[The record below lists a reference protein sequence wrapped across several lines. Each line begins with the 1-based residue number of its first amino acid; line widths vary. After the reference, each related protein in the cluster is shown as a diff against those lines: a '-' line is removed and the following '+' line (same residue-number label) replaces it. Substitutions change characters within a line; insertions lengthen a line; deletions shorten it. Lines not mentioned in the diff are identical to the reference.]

1 MLRVVLLVCALALQ
15 GCGSRPAGVRVEN
28 HSFARPDEVVV
39 EHIDLDLTVDFENR
53 RISGHAS
60 LRIVNKRGA
69 RRLDLDT
76 RSLNINKVTLGD
88 GRETRFVLGD
98 EVGVVGRPLTVDI
111 LPETKVVNVFYETTD
126 GATGLD
132 WLSPAQTAGGE
143 RPFLFTQGQAILN
156 RTWIP
161 CQDHPGVRVT
171 YNARITTP
179 PGVMAVMSSRNGTT
193 KRADGVYEFSMPQP
207 IPAYLIAL
215 AVGDLEFRE
224 ISERCGVYAEPSLV
238 EQAAWEFA
246 DTEAMIQTAE
256 ALYGPYRW
264 ERYDIIVLPPSF
276 PYGGMENP
284 RLSFVTPVL
293 LAGDRSLVSTIAH
306 ELAHSWSGN
315 LVTNATWNDFWLNE
329 GFTTYFELRILEAL
343 YGTERMELQALL
355 GYEELRAAIS
365 ELGADNP
372 DTRLRLDISQGDP
385 DEGLSTVAYEK
396 GYLFLRL
403 LEETVGREK
412 WDAFLR
418 GYFDHFAFQSMTT
431 GAFLDYMRERLFA
444 SDPGLERRV
453 RVEEWVYGTGI
464 PDNHPVL
471 RSSAFEHVKAQIRA
485 FETGTAPAA
494 LETAGW
500 STQEWK
506 LFIKGLPDDMS
517 ADQMRALDEHFD
529 FTGGTNAELLQV
541 WFLHGIESRYRPVYP
556 RLEDYLTGIGRIWLI
571 SPLYRKLAESP
582 EGLEMAKQ
590 IYRKARP
597 GYHALTA
604 AIMDKV
610 VGWKKPEQR

>member
-1 MLRVVLLVCALALQ
+1 MLFSAVAAAAVLACGTQPARVQ
-15 GCGSRPAGVRVEN
+15 VEN

-39 EHIDLDLTVDFENR
+39 EHISLDLNVDFEKR
-53 RISGHAS
+53 RISGRAD
-60 LRIVNKRGA
+60 LRIRNKSGA
-69 RRLDLDT
+69 RHLHLDT
-76 RSLNINKVTLGD
+76 RALKINGVTLGRD
-88 GRETRFVLGD
+88 VETRFVLGD
-98 EVGVVGRPLTVDI
+98 EVEPIGRPLIVDI
-111 LPETKVVNVFYETTD
+111 LPETKLVSVFYETTD

-132 WLSPAQTAGGE
+132 WLSPAQTAGGKK
-143 RPFLFTQGQAILN
+143 PFLFTQGQAILN

-161 CQDHPGVRVT
+161 CQDLPGVRVT
-171 YNARITTP
+171 YDARITTP
-179 PGVMAVMSSRNGTT
+179 PDLMAVMSARNGTT
-193 KRADGVYEFSMPQP
+193 RRADGVYEFSMPQP

-224 ISERCGVYAEPSLV
+224 ISDRCGVYAEPSVV
-238 EQAAWEFA
+238 EAAAWEFA
-246 DTEAMIQTAE
+246 DTEAMMRTAE
-256 ALYGPYRW
+256 ELYGPYRW

-293 LAGDRSLVSTIAH
+293 VTGDRSLVSTIAH

-343 YGTERMELQALL
+343 YSTERMELQAVL
-355 GYEELRAAIS
+355 GYDELEAKIS
-365 ELGADNP
+365 DLGADNP

-385 DEGLSTVAYEK
+385 DEVLSTVAYEK

-431 GAFLDYMRERLFA
+431 RAFLDYLQEQLFA
-444 SDPGLERRV
+444 GDPELAARV
-453 RVEEWVYGTGI
+453 GVEEWVYGTGI

-471 RSSAFEHVKAQIRA
+471 HSAAFEHVKAQIEA
-485 FETGTAPAA
+485 WETGTAPAA
-494 LETAGW
+494 LETSGW

-506 LFIKGLPDDMS
+506 LFIQGLPDGMS
-517 ADQMRALDEHFD
+517 VDQMRALDTQFNL
-529 FTGGTNAELLQV
+529 TGGTNAELLQV
-541 WFLHGIESRYRPVYP
+541 WFLHGIANRYEPVYP
-556 RLEDYLTGIGRIWLI
+556 RLEQYLVGIGRIWLI
-571 SPLYRKLAESP
+571 SPLYRKLAETP
-582 EGLEMAKQ
+582 EGMEMARE

-604 AIMDKV
+604 AIMDKI
-610 VGWKKPEQR
+610 VGWEQPPPR